1 MHQIFFFFYR
11 SFDSLAEDLTRLLED
26 KISGAVRNIY
36 STAGKK
42 VNNKRKAGGA
52 HSLARSINNVLIY
65 NHNFLVVDF
74 KPGRN
79 RGRTKLCLPMQQ

>member
-1 MHQIFFFFYR
+1 MHHNFFPLVCR

-42 VNNKRKAGGA
+42 VNKRKAVA
-52 HSLARSINNVLIY
+52 LARSLARSINKYN
-65 NHNFLVVDF
+65 NHNFLCADF
-74 KPGRN
+74 KPRRN
-79 RGRTKLCLPMQQ
+79 RGRTKLCLPLQQ